1 MKKLFFALIAA
12 LAVLF
17 SCQEWE
23 PVLTLKYPEP
33 AGYEKVNMD
42 SEVNMTI
49 AELKALYTK
58 HGTPIEI
65 EDEIIIKGQ
74 VVSSDESGNI
84 YRELYIQD
92 ATGAIDVK
100 IGKSSMYN
108 DYKIG
113 QWIYVNCQGLTLGEY
128 GYKSG
133 NNGGAGM
140 LQLGMEDPTGTY
152 ETAYIDVQAIID
164 SHIFRGAMGTP
175 IAPVELAEAD
185 VMKAEN
191 IGKYV
196 TLRGLTYSKE
206 QFALVYITPAID
218 TKAANNRVFLSD
230 QDWGITTWAFSKNK
244 FLEYIKSGIWDTA
257 TVGSGGTSYGPIT
270 GLATAIDPDATET
283 YKEMM
288 IANAAAGSVSQYFKM
303 GKQVIQIR
311 TSGYSKFGDTEIPS
325 EVLSG
330 AKSIDVTGILTLYQ
344 GSAQFTLLNLNGVK
358 INN

>member
-12 LAVLF
+12 LVALA
-17 SCQEWE
+17 SCEEWE

-33 AGYEKVNMD
+33 ESYKKVNLD

-49 AELKALYTK
+49 AQLKALYTK
-58 HGTPIEI
+58 HGVPIEI
-65 EDEIIIKGQ
+65 EDDIVIKGQ
-74 VVSSDESGNI
+74 VISSDMSGNV

-108 DYKIG
+108 DYKVG
-113 QWIYVNCQGLTLGEY
+113 QWIYVKCQGLTLGEY

-133 NNGGAGM
+133 NNGGNGM
-140 LQLGMEDPTGTY
+140 LQLGMEDPTGSY

-164 SHIFRGAMGTP
+164 SHVFRGEMGTP
-175 IAPVELAEAD
+175 VSPEEIAEAD
-185 VMKAEN
+185 VMKDEN
-191 IGKYV
+191 AGKYV
-196 TLRGLTYSKE
+196 TLKGLTYAKE
-206 QFALVYITPAID
+206 QFALVYISSSLD

-270 GLATAIDPDATET
+270 GLATAIDPAATET

-288 IANAAAGSVSQYFKM
+288 IANASAGSVSQYFKM
-303 GKQVIQIR
+303 GSKEIQIR
-311 TSGYSKFGDTEIPS
+311 TSGYSKFGDTEIPAD
-325 EVLSG
+325 VLSG

-344 GSAQFTLLNLNGVK
+344 GAAQFTLLDLDGMK

>member
-1 MKKLFFALIAA
+1 MKKIYFAFIAA
-12 LAVLF
+12 LGLLF

-33 AGYEKVNMD
+33 EAYAQVNLD

-65 EDEIIIKGQ
+65 EDDIVIKGQ
-74 VVSSDESGNI
+74 VVSSDASGNV

-108 DYKIG
+108 DYKVG
-113 QWIYVNCQGLTLGEY
+113 QWIYVRCQGLTLGEY

-133 NNGGAGM
+133 NYGGNGM
-140 LQLGMEDPTGTY
+140 LQLGMEDPTGSY

-164 SHIFRGAMGTP
+164 SHIFRGAIGTP
-175 IAPVELAEAD
+175 VAPVEIAAAD
-185 VMKAEN
+185 VMKDEN
-191 IGKYV
+191 AGKYV
-196 TLRGLTYSKE
+196 TLRGLTYAKE
-206 QFALVYITPAID
+206 QFALVYVSSALD

-257 TVGSGGTSYGPIT
+257 TVGSGGTSFGPIT
-270 GLATAIDPDATET
+270 SLATGIDPAATET

-288 IANAAAGSVSQYFKM
+288 IANASAGSVSQYFKM
-303 GKQVIQIR
+303 GNQEIQIR
-311 TSGYSKFGDTEIPS
+311 TSGYSKFGDTEIPA

-344 GSAQFTLLNLNGVK
+344 GAAQFTLLDLDGMK

>member
-58 HGTPIEI
+58 HNMPIEI

-133 NNGGAGM
+133 NNGGDGM

-206 QFALVYITPAID
+206 QFALVYITPSID
-218 TKAANNRVFLSD
+218 TKAPNNRVFLSD

-303 GKQVIQIR
+303 GNQVIQIR
-311 TSGYSKFGDTEIPS
+311 
-325 EVLSG
+325 
-330 AKSIDVTGILTLYQ
+330 
-344 GSAQFTLLNLNGVK
+344 
-358 INN
+358 